1 MTDGVDVGNVVG
13 RFWGTGSLLLVE
25 VETEVGAGGIWVEVA
40 VGPTVD
46 GVTVLD
52 GAVVI
57 VSRLRLFTMAGALS
71 LSTGKSP
78 GFKLQLGLLA
88 MREDSTS
95 WRFGL
100 DIDL

>member
-1 MTDGVDVGNVVG
+1 MGDVVG
-13 RFWGTGSLLLVE
+13 RFWGTGSLLLEE
-25 VETEVGAGGIWVEVA
+25 VQTEVGAGGIWVEVA
-40 VGPTVD
+40 VGLTVD
-46 GVTVLD
+46 GVTVLE

-100 DIDL
+100 EIDL

>member
-1 MTDGVDVGNVVG
+1 M
-13 RFWGTGSLLLVE
+13 
-25 VETEVGAGGIWVEVA
+25 A
-40 VGPTVD
+40 VGTTVD

-52 GAVVI
+52 DAVVI

-95 WRFGL
+95 
-100 DIDL
+100 

>member
-1 MTDGVDVGNVVG
+1 MAG
-13 RFWGTGSLLLVE
+13 RFWGTGALLMVE
-25 VETEVGAGGIWVEVA
+25 VETEVGTGGIWVEVA

-46 GVTVLD
+46 GVTVFV

-57 VSRLRLFTMAGALS
+57 VSRLRLFTMVGALS

-100 DIDL
+100 EIDL

>member
-1 MTDGVDVGNVVG
+1 M
-13 RFWGTGSLLLVE
+13 
-25 VETEVGAGGIWVEVA
+25 AI
-40 VGPTVD
+40 GPTVD
-46 GVTVLD
+46 GVTVLE

-57 VSRLRLFTMAGALS
+57 VSRLRLFTIAGALS

-88 MREDSTS
+88 MRTDSTS

-100 DIDL
+100 EVDL

>member
-1 MTDGVDVGNVVG
+1 M
-13 RFWGTGSLLLVE
+13 LLVE
-25 VETEVGAGGIWVEVA
+25 EEIEVRGAGGIWVEVA
-40 VGPTVD
+40 EVPTVD
-46 GVTVLD
+46 GVTVFE
-52 GAVVI
+52 GAIAI

-88 MREDSTS
+88 MREASTS

-100 DIDL
+100 EVDL